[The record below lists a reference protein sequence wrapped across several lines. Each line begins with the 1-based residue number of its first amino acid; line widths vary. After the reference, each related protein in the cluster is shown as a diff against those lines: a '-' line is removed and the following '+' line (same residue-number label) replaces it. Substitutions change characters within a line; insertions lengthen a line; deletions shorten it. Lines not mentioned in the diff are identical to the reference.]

1 MSASGKFGEPSPL
14 PSPKGRGSQ
23 AGSLRDWLMSER
35 PTSRRQASWGRAYG
49 AARTFARNRLAMLG
63 LFIVLAL
70 IFVALFADLLAPYSA
85 YIGDLRTTRLLPPS
99 SAHWFGTDDQG
110 RDILSRVIH
119 GSRITLFVV
128 GLVAVLAAPIGLIVG
143 TVAGYAGG
151 WVDAALMRITD
162 IFLAFPRLILALA
175 FVAALGPGIGNAV
188 IAIAITSW
196 PPYARLARAE
206 TLTIRQT
213 DYIAAVQLLGASP
226 WRIVLRHIMPLCLS
240 SVIVRVTLDMAGIIL
255 TAAGLG
261 FLGLGAQ
268 PPMPEWG
275 ALIANGRLY
284 VLDQWWVAAAPGA
297 AIFIVSLAFNLLG
310 DGLRDAL
317 DPKGAK

>member
-1 MSASGKFGEPSPL
+1 MTSKSA
-14 PSPKGRGSQ
+14 
-23 AGSLRDWLMSER
+23 ALREWLSTDR
-35 PTSRRQASWGRAYG
+35 PGSRRQAYMGRVYHAC
-49 AARTFARNRLAMLG
+49 RDFSRNRLAMLG
-63 LFIVLAL
+63 LFIVLGL
-70 IFVALFADLLAPYSA
+70 VLVAIFADVLAPYSA
-85 YIGDLRTTRLLPPS
+85 YTGDLRTTRLLPPS
-99 SAHWFGTDDQG
+99 WEHWFGTDDQG
-110 RDILSRVIH
+110 RDILSRIII
-119 GSRITLFVV
+119 GSRITLMVV
-128 GLVAVLAAPIGLIVG
+128 ILVAVLAAPLGLIVG

-151 WVDAALMRITD
+151 WVDAVLMRITD

-175 FVAALGPGIGNAV
+175 FVAALGPGIQNAV

-196 PPYARLARAE
+196 PPYARMARAE

-213 DYIAAVQLLGASP
+213 DYIAAVKLLGASP
-226 WRIVLRHIMPLCLS
+226 WRIVLGHIMPLCVS

-275 ALIANGRLY
+275 AMIANGRRS

-297 AIFIVSLAFNLLG
+297 AIFVVSLAFNLLG

-317 DPKGAK
+317 DPKAAK